1 MRSLHLRP
9 CALRRCRR
17 LPAAAAAHSHP
28 PCLRPPD
35 RLQHALRPA
44 LCCRFITPP
53 GQGFLPRET
62 AVHHQEWAVRLV
74 QQAMA
79 EAGLAPSQI
88 SCIAFTKVCTF
99 MAVRSAALRPL
110 VC

>member
-1 MRSLHLRP
+1 M
-9 CALRRCRR
+9 
-17 LPAAAAAHSHP
+17 
-28 PCLRPPD
+28 
-35 RLQHALRPA
+35 
-44 LCCRFITPP
+44 
-53 GQGFLPRET
+53 
-62 AVHHQEWAVRLV
+62 HHQEWAVRLV

-99 MAVRSAALRPL
+99 MAVRSAGLSPL